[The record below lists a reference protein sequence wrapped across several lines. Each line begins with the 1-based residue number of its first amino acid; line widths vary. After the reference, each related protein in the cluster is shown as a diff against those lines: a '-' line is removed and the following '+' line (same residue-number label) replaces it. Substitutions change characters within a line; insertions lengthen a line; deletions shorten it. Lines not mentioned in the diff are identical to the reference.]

1 MRRIK
6 KIGITFGFIF
16 LSSVFCLTIYV
27 TGGQEAEAGV
37 LDYDFTYATSD
48 DTIKVGNLGD
58 TTIFGSVLTNTGTD
72 ADSYMISLT
81 ENHPPTPIEWLIWL
95 CYGVCGDTTLTDTTV
110 YLDAGEWDAIFV
122 EMCPRD
128 TAGEASVT
136 VTVTS
141 IGNPALSDSLTFH
154 LIVREEV
161 PVTDQWGLL
170 ILISLLFVAGLYLIL
185 KRLRPVRITPPS

>member
-6 KIGITFGFIF
+6 TIGVTLGFIF

-27 TGGQEAEAGV
+27 TGGQQAEAGV
-37 LDYDFTYATSD
+37 LDFDFTYTTPD
-48 DTIKVGNLGD
+48 DTVKMGAIGD

-81 ENHPPTPIEWLIWL
+81 ENPPTPPEWLIWL
-95 CYGVCGDTTLTDTTV
+95 CYGICGDTTLTDTTV
-110 YLDAGEWDAIFV
+110 YLEPDQEGIIFV
-122 EMCPRD
+122 EMAPRD
-128 TAGEASVT
+128 TSGEANVT

-141 IGNPALSDSLTFH
+141 QGTRLSKSITFL

-161 PVTDQWGLL
+161 PVTDRWGLI
-170 ILISLLFVAGLYLIL
+170 ILISLLLVSGLYLIL
-185 KRLRPVRITPPS
+185 KRLRPVRIKPPS